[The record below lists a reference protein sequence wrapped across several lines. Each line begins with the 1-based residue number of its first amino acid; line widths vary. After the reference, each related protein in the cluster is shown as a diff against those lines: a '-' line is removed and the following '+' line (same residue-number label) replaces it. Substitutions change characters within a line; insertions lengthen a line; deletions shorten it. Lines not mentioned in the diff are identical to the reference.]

1 MAKPKHIEIGDGL
14 LIPILYEDRSA
25 LAIDKPPGWL
35 LAPDSWDKTARNLQ
49 LALLSSINAGD
60 FWARSRNLRFLRF
73 VHRLDADT
81 SGVLLLAKSPG
92 SLQALSRLFE
102 TRQVEKVYWA
112 VVEGI
117 PKNDRWVCKLSL
129 APDPVAPD
137 RMRVVRQSDARQDRS
152 HRRDFKSQISNL
164 RSQSSNPKAQIAK
177 PAETHFRVLN
187 AGLST
192 ALIEARPSTGRTH
205 QIRVH
210 LAVTGHPVVSDVLYG
225 SGRVRDQAEPS
236 PIALRAVKLAYHD
249 PFTKRR
255 VEIRAPTDQFTRQLG
270 F

>member
-49 LALLSSINAGD
+49 LALVSSINAGD

-73 VHRLDADT
+73 VHRLDGDT
-81 SGVLLLAKSPG
+81 SGALLLAKSPG
-92 SLQALSRLFE
+92 ALQALSRLFE

-117 PKNDRWVCKLSL
+117 PKGDHWVCKLSL
-129 APDPVAPD
+129 APEPAAPG
-137 RMRVVRQSDARQDRS
+137 RMRVVRQPGAGPDHQG
-152 HRRDFKSQISNL
+152 RRDFKSQISNL
-164 RSQSSNPKAQIAK
+164 ESQIAK
-177 PAETHFRVLN
+177 PAETHFRVLKT
-187 AGLST
+187 GRST

-210 LAVTGHPVVSDVLYG
+210 LAATGHPVVGDVLYG
-225 SGRVRDQAEPS
+225 SAAGRAQAEP
-236 PIALRAVKLAYHD
+236 PQIGLRAVKLAYHD

-255 VEIRAPTDQFTRQLG
+255 VEIRAPTDEFTRQFG